1 MVNYEVDPS
10 LVAALVP
17 RGTELDRW
25 SGHCYVS
32 IVAFEFLNTRL
43 RGIPIPFYSNFSEV
57 NLRFYVRRE
66 AGSELRRGVVFV
78 REIVPRRA
86 IALVARL
93 GYNERYIRLPMRH
106 RITAGES
113 EIALEYAWKC
123 KGAWC
128 RISAE
133 ARGTPELPPPG
144 SEQQFISEHYWG
156 YSTARGMGTIE
167 YRVEHPSWRVWNCTR
182 AQFAGDVA
190 ALYGAALAAALAR
203 PPDSAFIA
211 EGSPVTVYAG
221 RPLGLK

>member
-1 MVNYEVDPS
+1 MLNYEVDPS

-86 IALVARL
+86 VAMLARLLYNEPYIALPMRSELRTDARL
-93 GYNERYIRLPMRH
+93 G
-106 RITAGES
+106 AS
-113 EIALEYAWKC
+113 YAWRLA
-123 KGAWC
+123 GRWHSLA
-128 RISAE
+128 AE
-133 ARGTPELPPPG
+133 APPPRTRPPDG
-144 SEQQFISEHYWG
+144 SLEQFIAEHYWG
-156 YSTARGMGTIE
+156 YTRQRDGTTLE
-167 YRVEHPSWRVWNCTR
+167 YHVTHPPWSVTP
-182 AQFAGDVA
+182 AATYQVDADLVA
-190 ALYGAALAAALAR
+190 TYGSGVASALRQPASVLLA
-203 PPDSAFIA
+203 DGSQVSVSAPC
-211 EGSPVTVYAG
+211 PV
-221 RPLGLK
+221 